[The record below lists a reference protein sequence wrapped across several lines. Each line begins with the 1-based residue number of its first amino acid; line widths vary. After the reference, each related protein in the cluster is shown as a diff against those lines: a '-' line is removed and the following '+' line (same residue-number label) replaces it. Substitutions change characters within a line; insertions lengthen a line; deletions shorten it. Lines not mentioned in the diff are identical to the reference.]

1 MIGNIASPSNR
12 ESTFSLWHSPIAYLI
27 GGLGAIMALLAF
39 ALCILA
45 CCNWKRP
52 RGSLEE
58 NNLRS
63 EQHRESNIG
72 RCGEENELMKNI
84 TSASSNDERVVV
96 IMGGDETPTF
106 ITVSTSASPV

>member
-1 MIGNIASPSNR
+1 MLGNIASPSNH

-45 CCNWKRP
+45 CCNWKKP

-63 EQHRESNIG
+63 EQNREPNIG

-84 TSASSNDERVVV
+84 TSASNDEKVVV
-96 IMGGDETPTF
+96 NMDGDERPTF